1 MRVFC
6 IHHLESDF
14 SVLIFI
20 FSQITAI
27 TWIIGSLI
35 MIINVY
41 YLATSFIKFLFHGNL
56 KLVEVVFLGI
66 FGFSAMA
73 VYLAGVAYL
82 VLRKNKEASHLLAL
96 TTHENQHST
105 NESGNASL
113 YSLPREDIA
122 SMQLPSRSGTVDI
135 D

>member
-1 MRVFC
+1 MADLSALLQ
-6 IHHLESDF
+6 I
-14 SVLIFI
+14 SVV
-20 FSQITAI
+20 

-41 YLATSFIKFLFHGNL
+41 YLATSFIKFLFGGHL
-56 KLVEVVFLGI
+56 KLVEAIFLGI
-66 FGFSAMA
+66 FGFSALG

-82 VLRKNKEASHLLAL
+82 VFRKNKEATHLLAL
-96 TTHENQHST
+96 TTHENQHT
-105 NESGNASL
+105 ANERANGSV

-122 SMQLPSRSGTVDI
+122 SMQLPPRRETVDI